1 MKKYDYIAN
10 QLHWVFNPSPH
21 KYEAIT
27 DFLDNEIAN
36 IQLCRLR
43 SNIQSRSH
51 FFVEVDSKIHI
62 YLLIFTINIS

>member
-1 MKKYDYIAN
+1 MIILLINYTGFST
-10 QLHWVFNPSPH
+10 LTPH